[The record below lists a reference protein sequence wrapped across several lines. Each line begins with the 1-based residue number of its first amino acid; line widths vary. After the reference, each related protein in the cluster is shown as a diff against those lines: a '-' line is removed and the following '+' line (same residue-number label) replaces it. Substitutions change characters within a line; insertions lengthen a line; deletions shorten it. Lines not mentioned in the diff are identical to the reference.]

1 MVTFTPLSPQGRVTR
16 RPEHTFNIRQKPW
29 IIQPF
34 MIAPVLPGETFK
46 NLLLQARVVSDP
58 VKNPLIGWWIE
69 YYFFYVKLRD
79 LAGRQTYENMML
91 DGELTTS
98 ALNAP
103 AKVATYHNDAAS
115 PDYVQQCLD
124 TVVEWYFRA
133 EGEGPHNLDNM
144 PLASVNR
151 TDWLDSVIND
161 ASFVAPIDID
171 VDGPDANSTIQA
183 SEVDKALNTWQLLR
197 AQNLTDMGFED
208 YLATYGV
215 KVTKEDDHQPELI
228 RYMKQWTYPS
238 NTVDPTTGVP
248 SSAISWSVQER
259 ADKDRFCREP
269 GFLFGVTIARP
280 KIYMSNMK
288 GAAVE
293 MMTSAQRWLPA
304 IMRDDPYT
312 SLVKMAAGTGPLSA
326 NTDAYWVDL
335 KDLFLYGDQFI
346 NFALTETNAG
356 LVALPTAALDKR
368 YVTEAMID
376 GLFVSTG
383 ADMVKQDGVVQ
394 LNILGSL
401 KDTTP
406 PIGRLG
412 TR

>member
-1 MVTFTPLSPQGRVTR
+1 MVTFNPLSAAGRVTR
-16 RPEHTFNIRQKPW
+16 SPEHTFQIRQKPW

-46 NLLLQARVVSDP
+46 NALLQSRVVSDP

-79 LAGRQTYENMML
+79 LNARETYENMML

-98 ALNAP
+98 ALNAA
-103 AKVATYHNDAAS
+103 AKVATYHNDANS

-124 TVVEWYFRA
+124 TITEWYFRA
-133 EGEGPHNLDNM
+133 EGEGAHDLDNM
-144 PLASVNR
+144 PLAAVNR

-161 ASFVAPIDID
+161 DDFVAPIDVD
-171 VDGPDANSTIQA
+171 VDGPDAGTTVQA

-197 AQNLTDMGFED
+197 AQQLTDMSFDD
-208 YLATYGV
+208 YLATFGV
-215 KVTKEDDHQPELI
+215 KTLRQTDTHQPELI
-228 RYMKQWTYPS
+228 RYIKEWTYPS
-238 NTVDPTTGVP
+238 NTVDPATGTP
-248 SSAISWSVQER
+248 SSAISWSIQER

-269 GFLFGVTIARP
+269 GFIFGVTIARP

-293 MMTSAQRWLPA
+293 VMDRATTWLPA
-304 IMRDDPYT
+304 MMRDDPYT
-312 SLVKMAAGTGPLSA
+312 SLKKVAAGAGPLSA
-326 NTDAYWVDL
+326 NTDDYWLDI
-335 KDLFLYGDQFI
+335 KDLLLYGDQFV
-346 NFALTETNAG
+346 NFALTETDAG

-368 YVTEAMID
+368 YVTEAMIN
-376 GLFVSTG
+376 GLFVDD
-383 ADMVKQDGVVQ
+383 AKDKVKQDGVVR
-394 LNILGSL
+394 LSILGSL

-406 PIGRLG
+406 PIGRMV
-412 TR
+412 

>member
-1 MVTFTPLSPQGRVTR
+1 MVTFNPLSKVGRNTR
-16 RPEHTFNIRQKPW
+16 SPEHTFQLRHKPW
-29 IIQPF
+29 VIQPF
-34 MIAPVLPGETFK
+34 FIAPVLPGETFK
-46 NLLLQARVVSDP
+46 NALLQARVVSDP

-69 YYFFYVKLRD
+69 YYMFYVKLRD
-79 LAGRQTYENMML
+79 LDARETYETLML
-91 DGELTTS
+91 DGEATTS
-98 ALNAP
+98 SLNAA
-103 AKVATYHNDAAS
+103 AKVATYHNDANS

-124 TVVEWYFRA
+124 KIVEWYFRA
-133 EGEGPHNLDNM
+133 EGEGAHNLDNM
-144 PLASVNR
+144 PLAAVNR

-161 ASFVAPIDID
+161 DDFVAPIDVD
-171 VDGPDANSTIQA
+171 VDGPDANTTIQA

-197 AQNLTDMGFED
+197 AQQLTDMSFED

-215 KVTKEDDHQPELI
+215 RPVAAEQHQPELI
-228 RYMKQWTYPS
+228 RYIKQWTYPT
-238 NTVDPTTGVP
+238 NTVDPATGTP

-269 GFLFGVTIARP
+269 GFIFGVTIARP

-293 MMTSAQRWLPA
+293 LMTTAMQWLPA

-312 SLVKMAAGTGPLSA
+312 SLKKVTAGSGPLSA
-326 NTDAYWVDL
+326 NTDDYWVDL
-335 KDLFLYGDQFI
+335 KDLFLYGDQFV

-356 LVALPTAALDKR
+356 MVALPTAGLDKR
-368 YVTEAMID
+368 YVTEAMIN
-376 GLFVSTG
+376 GLFVSDT
-383 ADMVKQDGVVQ
+383 ADMIKQDGVVR
-394 LNILGSL
+394 LSILGSL

-412 TR
+412 T

>member
-16 RPEHTFNIRQKPW
+16 RPEHTFQIRQKPW

-79 LAGRQTYENMML
+79 LAARETYENLML

-98 ALNAP
+98 SLNAA
-103 AKVATYHNDAAS
+103 AKTATFHNDANS

-133 EGEGPHNLDNM
+133 EGEGAHNLDNM

-161 ASFVAPIDID
+161 ASFVAPIDVD
-171 VDGPDANSTIQA
+171 VDGPDANTTIQA
-183 SEVDKALNTWQLLR
+183 SELDKALNTWQLLR
-197 AQNLTDMGFED
+197 AQQLTDMDFQD

-269 GFLFGVTIARP
+269 GFIFGVTIARP
-280 KIYMSNMK
+280 KVYFSNQK

-293 MMTSAQRWLPA
+293 MMTSAQRRFLP
-304 IMRDDPYT
+304 P
-312 SLVKMAAGTGPLSA
+312 S
-326 NTDAYWVDL
+326 
-335 KDLFLYGDQFI
+335 
-346 NFALTETNAG
+346 
-356 LVALPTAALDKR
+356 
-368 YVTEAMID
+368 
-376 GLFVSTG
+376 
-383 ADMVKQDGVVQ
+383 
-394 LNILGSL
+394 
-401 KDTTP
+401 
-406 PIGRLG
+406 
-412 TR
+412 